1 MIFSFSFKYW
11 IIKFIED
18 LPLLQILIYN
28 NLSKFK
34 FLFPHDKDYL
44 ALKLL
49 FSSIRGLN
57 RGIINYR
64 HATLDTDEY
73 MSIWTS
79 NNENKKLVARF
90 VNG

>member
-1 MIFSFSFKYW
+1 MTDKSEFV
-11 IIKFIED
+11 IIGTNTLD
-18 LPLLQILIYN
+18 QT
-28 NLSKFK
+28 
-34 FLFPHDKDYL
+34 
-44 ALKLL
+44 KLL

-79 NNENKKLVARF
+79 NNEKIRILGTGGMNMKTTAD
-90 VNG
+90 